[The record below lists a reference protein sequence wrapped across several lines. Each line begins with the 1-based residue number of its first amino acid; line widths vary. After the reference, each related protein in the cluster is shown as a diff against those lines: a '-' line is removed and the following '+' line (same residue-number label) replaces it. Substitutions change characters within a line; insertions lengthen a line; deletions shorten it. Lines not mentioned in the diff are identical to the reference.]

1 MHYRLAEEKDIGS
14 IMHLVASAV
23 AEMENRGIFQ
33 WDDLYP
39 AEEVFLSDIRN
50 GWLYAGMQ
58 DTDIAVIYAVSRE
71 CDEQYANGN
80 WKYPGSEYRV
90 LHRLCVD
97 PRFQNRGIA
106 KETLRHIE
114 EELRENGVETVRLD
128 VFCNNPYALA
138 LYRRSGYEQ
147 VGTALWRKGTFYL
160 MEKHL

>member
-97 PRFQNRGIA
+97 PRFQNRGVA

>member
-1 MHYRLAEEKDIGS
+1 MHYRLAQEKDIAS

-58 DTDIAVIYAVSRE
+58 DTEIAVIYTISRE
-71 CDEQYANGN
+71 CDEQYTNGN

>member
-23 AEMENRGIFQ
+23 AELENRGILQ

-97 PRFQNRGIA
+97 PRFQNRGVA

>member
-1 MHYRLAEEKDIGS
+1 MHYRLAQEKDIAS

-58 DTDIAVIYAVSRE
+58 DTEIAVIYAISRE
-71 CDEQYANGN
+71 CDEQYTNGN

>member
-14 IMHLVASAV
+14 IMHLIASAV

-80 WKYPGSEYRV
+80 WKYPDSEYRV

-97 PRFQNRGIA
+97 PGLQNRGIA

-114 EELRENGVETVRLD
+114 EELRGNGVETVRLD
-128 VFCNNPYALA
+128 VFSGNPYALA
-138 LYRRSGYEQ
+138 LYRGNGYEQ
-147 VGTALWRKGTFYL
+147 VGTAIWRKGIFYL
-160 MEKHL
+160 MEKRL

>member
-23 AEMENRGIFQ
+23 AELENRGILQ